1 MQIQAV
7 EEQAPV
13 STKKKSAFA
22 VILRFLMWLTLGG
35 AAVLA
40 IMLGILLVYEKEVK
54 SAILTELNKH
64 LKVKV
69 KVEPE
74 NIDLT
79 LISTFPNCALRFK
92 NVLVL
97 DALPESKRDTL
108 LYAGDLRLKFNAKD
122 IWNGQYQI
130 HSITAD
136 NGTLKLK
143 VLKDGSTNYEFW
155 KQGDTTETT
164 STAFALDLIELKNFK
179 CIYRDNAARFMADVE
194 IKALR
199 FSGRFG
205 DNNYQLQST
214 GDLKVNELLQNKTAF
229 LRSKKVLL
237 DIDLAVAGN
246 NYVFKKA
253 GIKINDL
260 ALSLS
265 GNMVYSEQLDKADL
279 NIEAKDLQIAS
290 ALSLLP
296 AEYSALV
303 KDYESKGK
311 LYLSGRYNYSSSKKW
326 KLESKFGLNNT
337 TITYLPNNAVA
348 NNVNLKGEFELSSNR
363 SFLRLNNVYLQL
375 KGDEIQGDF
384 ALDNFESPQLKVTT
398 KAAFDLANLYEFWPL
413 DTLQSISGRLSID
426 AAVSGKLEDLKK
438 NTFGEQ
444 VQLLLACNI
453 SSLQMQF
460 KGDEKV
466 YNILNCELKAV
477 DREVA
482 INNLQLTRG
491 KSDITVSGKLPAF
504 FKYLAEPEAPL
515 IIEGSLSSNALY
527 MEDFLYAGSTTGNS
541 SSQEPL
547 ISDKIKLK
555 LAADI
560 KHFEFGSFIAEEV
573 TGDVEVKNQKALIN
587 EVQLRCMQGSAVLN
601 AFADNS
607 RGKLEVSLDADIKQI
622 NVQELFSQ
630 LNNFGQS
637 TLKDENIRGIA
648 SASLEFSGNWSN
660 ALVVDEKSIEARC
673 KLLIERGSLKK
684 FAPLLV
690 LSKFVEVKDLE
701 DIKFS
706 TLSGDITIKD
716 RKISLPATTLQN
728 SAINV
733 QVWGYHTFDNI
744 VDYHFKLVIGEL
756 LNKKRKKNQSEF
768 SIYEEEGDRKYMTYV
783 KMSGNLDNPKVTFDK
798 TGFKLKVAED
808 IKQEKHSMKRIFREE
823 FGLFKKDSIPPKP
836 APKAVFELED
846 EKSLPVKKPLEL
858 KKKTE
863 DEDF

>member
-1 MQIQAV
+1 MQIHTV
-7 EEQAPV
+7 EEQAPI
-13 STKKKSAFA
+13 STKKKSAFGR
-22 VILRFLMWLTLGG
+22 ILRFFMWLTIL
-35 AAVLA
+35 AVVL
-40 IMLGILLVYEKEVK
+40 LGITLGVLLAYEKEVK
-54 SAILTELNKH
+54 AAILTELNKH

-69 KVEPE
+69 KVKPE

-92 NVLVL
+92 DVLVL

-143 VLKDGSTNYEFW
+143 VLKDGSANYEFW
-155 KQGDTTETT
+155 KEGDTTQGS

-179 CIYRDNAARFMADVE
+179 CIYRDNSARFMADVA
-194 IKALR
+194 IKTLR

-205 DNNYQLQST
+205 DKSYQLQTT
-214 GDLKVNELLQNKTAF
+214 GDLRVNELLQNKTAF

-237 DIDLAVAGN
+237 DLDLAVAGD

-253 GIKINDL
+253 DVKINDL
-260 ALSLS
+260 ALSLN
-265 GNMVYSEQLDKADL
+265 GNMVYSEQLDKADVT
-279 NIEAKDLQIAS
+279 IDAQDLQIAS

-296 AEYSALV
+296 AEYSSLV

-311 LYLSGRYNYSSSKKW
+311 LYLSGRYRYNSRKNW
-326 KLESKFGLNNT
+326 KLESKFGLNKT

-348 NNVNLKGEFELSSNR
+348 SNVNLKGEFEYSTNR
-363 SFLRLNNVYLQL
+363 SFLFLNNVYLQL

-384 ALDNFESPQLKVTT
+384 SLDNFENPNLKVTT
-398 KAAFDLANLYEFWPL
+398 KAALDLANLYEFWPL
-413 DTLQSISGRLSID
+413 DTVQSISGRLSID

-444 VQLLLACNI
+444 VQLQLACNVT
-453 SSLQMQF
+453 SLQLQF
-460 KGDEKV
+460 KSDEKV
-466 YNILNCELKAV
+466 YNILSCELKAV

-482 INNLQLTRG
+482 VNNLQLKRG

-515 IIEGSLSSNALY
+515 IIEGALAAKALY
-527 MEDFLYAGSTTGNS
+527 MEDFLYAGAASSNST
-541 SSQEPL
+541 SQGPL
-547 ISDKIKLK
+547 ISDKIRLK

-560 KHFEFGSFIAEEV
+560 THFEFGKFIAEEV
-573 TGDVEVKNQKALIN
+573 TGDIEVKNQKALIN

-660 ALVVDEKSIEARC
+660 ALEVDEKSIEARC

-684 FAPLLV
+684 FEPLLV

-768 SIYEEEGDRKYMTYV
+768 AIYEEEGDRKYMTYV
-783 KMSGNLDNPKVTFDK
+783 KMSGNLDEPKVTFDK
-798 TGFKLKVAED
+798 TGFKLKVADD
-808 IKQEKHSMKRIFREE
+808 IKQEKHTMKRIFKEE
-823 FGLFKKDSIPPKP
+823 FGLFKKDSIAPK
-836 APKAVFELED
+836 ATPKAVFELED
-846 EKSLPVKKPLEL
+846 EKKPPVKKPLEL